1 MSFFAAS
8 IFLKALGWALVNS
21 LWQFA
26 ICWLLYRS
34 LTAGLTK
41 LTAAARHSIAL
52 LSLFSG
58 TGWFMVNL
66 IQNYYTHLAASDTL
80 FFVPVAAN
88 VYFATVWQAAG
99 DRMDALMPWWS
110 VLYLVCIAFLFIK
123 LNLFVRRAT
132 RLQKNDV
139 TKINGRWRTYI
150 KTISAQLGI
159 QREVKALLSIHIDTP
174 QVIGFLKPV
183 ILLPAACLTSL
194 TTAQLEAVLLH
205 ELVHIKRN
213 DYIVNFL
220 VASLEILFFFNPFVK
235 QLAAGIRKEREYSC
249 DDMVIQFQHP
259 PHEYATALLTLEKC
273 RLLPVTYGIAAAG
286 KNQQQL
292 LTRIQRILGIK
303 DRETG
308 AYRLAAC
315 LLALFFICLM
325 VSIKPSKMAIDKF
338 GSAGLALAANNITNL
353 QYNDEAAGKLR
364 NLLTPAAIKVLPGV
378 KVQSGPPAPAT
389 EKYRELPTAAP
400 TISMQENDDNTGP
413 NPENIQV
420 ASDREAIDFSLQQ
433 LEATAAVEIP
443 EALTAVPYVPANS
456 FSYQFFQDSSIPKVK
471 GQTYNERVAKDAV
484 VKAQKAL
491 AQIDWLKIEKQLKYK
506 SQDMAKLK
514 KELAAQIQS
523 LNWQKISRE
532 TQSEASQGQLNKLRE
547 AVHLDQT
554 IQQYRQTEAYYEA
567 LQRQMA
573 EQEQLLKASENRMQE
588 SQKAAAEQQK
598 KLQQEMKKRR
608 IVYI

>member
-1 MSFFAAS
+1 
-8 IFLKALGWALVNS
+8 
-21 LWQFA
+21 
-26 ICWLLYRS
+26 
-34 LTAGLTK
+34 
-41 LTAAARHSIAL
+41 
-52 LSLFSG
+52 
-58 TGWFMVNL
+58 
-66 IQNYYTHLAASDTL
+66 
-80 FFVPVAAN
+80 
-88 VYFATVWQAAG
+88 
-99 DRMDALMPWWS
+99 
-110 VLYLVCIAFLFIK
+110 
-123 LNLFVRRAT
+123 
-132 RLQKNDV
+132 
-139 TKINGRWRTYI
+139 
-150 KTISAQLGI
+150 
-159 QREVKALLSIHIDTP
+159 
-174 QVIGFLKPV
+174 
-183 ILLPAACLTSL
+183 
-194 TTAQLEAVLLH
+194 
-205 ELVHIKRN
+205 
-213 DYIVNFL
+213 
-220 VASLEILFFFNPFVK
+220 
-235 QLAAGIRKEREYSC
+235 
-249 DDMVIQFQHP
+249 
-259 PHEYATALLTLEKC
+259 
-273 RLLPVTYGIAAAG
+273 
-286 KNQQQL
+286 
-292 LTRIQRILGIK
+292 
-303 DRETG
+303 
-308 AYRLAAC
+308 
-315 LLALFFICLM
+315 
-325 VSIKPSKMAIDKF
+325 
-338 GSAGLALAANNITNL
+338 LALAANNITNL